1 MFAYI
6 NDLTAYL
13 IIKEIAAAVT
23 NHANAERASESEERQ
38 SYDFKDAIRTIIDAL
53 PGITSL
59 VEAANAPKDNPTDAS
74 TQQPATPKK
83 VNLIPLCP
91 EMGAKM
97 LKTIVWDFLKEVLT
111 PEQLG
116 KVGRWMRENET
127 ATPTDPTDP
136 TAPNDPTD
144 PNVPTPPTDKES

>member
-1 MFAYI
+1 MIAVI
-6 NDLTAYL
+6 NDLTMYL
-13 IIKEIAAAVT
+13 LVKEIADTVK
-23 NHANAERASESEERQ
+23 HYKDAERTSESEERQ

-59 VEAANAPKDNPTDAS
+59 VEAANAPKDNPTDAP

-97 LKTIVWDFLKEVLT
+97 LKNIVWDFLKEVLT